1 MSEENTSPDLTPGL
15 TPASPPEQALDAPD
29 APDAPEAVAEA
40 ATAIDP
46 NDVPPDR
53 LAIDSRSQFFDA
65 DKLGRGVGIKFKD
78 RVRRDVDEYCISE
91 SWVRVQAGKAMDRKG
106 RPLTLKLPGPVEA
119 WYEDLGE
126 GAPVAKL
133 D

>member
-1 MSEENTSPDLTPGL
+1 MSEENTSPDPAA
-15 TPASPPEQALDAPD
+15 TPAAAEPEISTADISGDP
-29 APDAPEAVAEA
+29 VSA
-40 ATAIDP
+40 ADP

-53 LAIDSRSQFFDA
+53 LAIDSRSPFFDA

-133 D
+133 G